1 MALSSLLVVRGL
13 SPIPDVVTIQL
24 VDEEIN
30 LNLHDFI
37 HLLATPSQLAA
48 QVWGDD
54 AMAVS
59 VAFLLLGF
67 GLSLIFKKT
76 IASRIREK

>member
-13 SPIPDVVTIQL
+13 SPIPDVVTVQL

-30 LNLHDFI
+30 FNLHDFI

-48 QVWGDD
+48 QLWGDD
-54 AMAVS
+54 AMAIS

-76 IASRIREK
+76 IASRIR